1 MVIDGI
7 IQCQQFMYN
16 YSSLLWNKDTYK
28 DCHNLILGLL
38 KFFMFLFLKL
48 KKKIKNIK
56 NSEVRKINNIYIY
69 ISGS

>member
-16 YSSLLWNKDTYK
+16 YSSLLWNKYTYK

-56 NSEVRKINNIYIY
+56 NSEVRKIKYIYIY
-69 ISGS
+69 IY